1 MEGPRVLLFLIL
13 LFLFFSS
20 PNTRPP
26 SPAQQLQLDH
36 ILAKERYHIGL
47 LNGSAAGDFNPSTG
61 RWINVTGFRH
71 GDHFAWSLLPE
82 VQSRVREQR
91 RRIFYAYPA
100 DFQTP
105 VPINSRP
112 DRNVSDTDTELPTS
126 VIASSKNDD
135 DVYRN
140 ITGFVEGKW
149 VRWEPAAINYHPI
162 LNLSSLAPSE
172 FYTAEDFLYNVTGRE
187 GDVHFKL
194 DQKHSEHFISSGS
207 YATDVKVEMTLK
219 DEASNGD
226 GRAIILHG
234 VHSPQ
239 HGSTV
244 LTSTSAK

>member
-1 MEGPRVLLFLIL
+1 MEGPRVFLFLIL

-26 SPAQQLQLDH
+26 SPAQQLQLDN
-36 ILAKERYHIGL
+36 ILAKERYGIGL
-47 LNGSAAGDFNPSTG
+47 LNGSAPGDFNPATG

-71 GDHFAWSLLPE
+71 GDNFAWNLLPE

-91 RRIFYAYPA
+91 QSIFYAHPA
-100 DFQTP
+100 DFQSP
-105 VPINSRP
+105 VHIDSRLG
-112 DRNVSDTDTELPTS
+112 RNISATDTELPTS
-126 VIASSKNDD
+126 VIASSENGD

-140 ITGFVEGKW
+140 ITGFIKGKW
-149 VRWEPAAINYHPI
+149 VRREPAAGNDNPV

-172 FYTAEDFLYNVTGRE
+172 LYTTEDFLYNVTGRE

-194 DQKHSEHFISSGS
+194 DQKYSENFILSGS

-226 GRAIILHG
+226 GWAIVLHG

-239 HGSTV
+239 HGSII